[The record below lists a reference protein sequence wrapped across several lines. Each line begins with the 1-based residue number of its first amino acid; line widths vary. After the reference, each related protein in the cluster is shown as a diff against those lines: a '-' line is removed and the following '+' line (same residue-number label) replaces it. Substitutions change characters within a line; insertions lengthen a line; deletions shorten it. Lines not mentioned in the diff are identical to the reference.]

1 MSVWTPSRLLDLV
14 AMSSLRHVTS
24 VISVLEYLP
33 IELFPALFMGAFCG
47 RHSQTLKAMMHTWP
61 FALLRLGGM
70 MQKPH
75 MGILQAVLVGPDV
88 LLAQKDCPR

>member
-61 FALLRLGGM
+61 FALLPLGGM

-75 MGILQAVLVGPDV
+75 MGILQAVLDGPDV

>member
-1 MSVWTPSRLLDLV
+1 MTVWTPSRLLDLV
-14 AMSSLRHVTS
+14 AMSPLRHVAS
-24 VISVLEYLP
+24 VISVLEYLF
-33 IELFPALFMGAFCG
+33 IELFPALFIGAFCG

-61 FALLRLGGM
+61 FALLPLGGM

-75 MGILQAVLVGPDV
+75 MGILQAVLDGPDV

>member
-14 AMSSLRHVTS
+14 AMSSLRHVPS

-61 FALLRLGGM
+61 FALLPLGGM